1 MSDEGRAPAPAPAS
15 NSGPSSTIPVNPPF
29 TDKPSASPAQ
39 HGLPASVRAGLVFA
53 FIAYFLWGMMPLYLR
68 ALSHV
73 PPFEIVAH
81 RIVWS
86 IVFGAVLIWARG
98 QGAEVRV
105 AFTHGRTLLAL
116 ALAAIF
122 ISLNWLIYV
131 WAVMEARILES
142 SLGYFINPLMYVAAG
157 VFVLK
162 EKLRTTQ
169 TVAVGIASLG
179 VLVLTVGLGTLPWVA
194 LVLAALF
201 TGYGYIRKTVP
212 VGAMPGLF
220 VETALLGPFALA
232 YLAFLMVSGS
242 MVFTTLD
249 WKTDGLLLLAG
260 PVTVMPLLLFALSAR
275 RLTMVT
281 IGLTQ
286 YLGPTLQFVFALYFG
301 EPFTVYHAVCFG
313 LIWTA
318 LVIFSVD
325 AWRHRPR

>member
-1 MSDEGRAPAPAPAS
+1 MSADGGNRSPMPGEAPDIKAAL
-15 NSGPSSTIPVNPPF
+15 
-29 TDKPSASPAQ
+29 TDPRLPDVKAAG
-39 HGLPASVRAGLVFA
+39 GLPASVRAGLVFA

-68 ALSHV
+68 AISHV
-73 PPFEIVAH
+73 PPLEIVAH
-81 RIVWS
+81 RVVWS
-86 IVFGAVLIWARG
+86 ILFGAALIWARG
-98 QGAEVRV
+98 QMGEVKA
-105 AFTHGRTLLAL
+105 AFRHSGTLRAL
-116 ALAAIF
+116 AHAAIF

-162 EKLRTTQ
+162 EKLRPIQ
-169 TVAVGIASLG
+169 TIAVGIASLG

-220 VETALLGPFALA
+220 VETVLLGPFALA
-232 YLAFLMVSGS
+232 YLAFLAVSGT
-242 MVFTTLD
+242 MVFTHLD
-249 WKTDGLLLLAG
+249 WQTDVLLLLAG

-281 IGLTQ
+281 VGLTQ
-286 YLGPTLQFVFALYFG
+286 YLGPTLQFGFALYFG
-301 EPFTVYHAVCFG
+301 ETFTIYHAVCFG

-318 LVIFSVD
+318 LAIFSVD
-325 AWRHRPR
+325 AWKHRPR